1 MIFMLKKYIVYLPAI
16 IGSIEEEWEQCRHQI
31 VKDLSSGIRPV
42 KLNIFVSTPDHQ
54 SYLEIKKSIAQS
66 VIDAFGEVCPAF
78 NVTIHPPEKPR
89 KVVVEALFLTGN
101 PAGITTKFYNSIPYV
116 VIESDSS
123 KEVWGAGLGN
133 DEYRDNTRKAAS
145 ASLDMVTEILQR
157 ENLSMDNLVRQW
169 NFIGDILGMKEGFQN
184 YQVFNEVRSEYYQ
197 KYRTIASF
205 PAATGV
211 GMKYGGVS
219 LDFCAL
225 KADDAIKLKAI
236 NNPNQINAY
245 EYGQQ
250 VLKGMTG
257 SIASAK
263 HPPQFERGLLLINK
277 TANTLFVSG
286 TASIIG
292 QETIGKGDVNEQ
304 TIVTIENIRKVADI
318 ERIKQLAGK
327 QDMGQGRFS
336 LLRVY
341 IKKQEDFNSVKSIC
355 YDHFKDSPV
364 IFIEADICRDDLLT
378 EIEAE
383 VLI

>member
-1 MIFMLKKYIVYLPAI
+1 MLKKYIVYLPAN
-16 IGSIEEEWEQCRHQI
+16 IGSIDEEWEQCRNMI
-31 VKDLSSGIRPV
+31 IKDHSSGIRPV
-42 KLNIFVSTPDHQ
+42 KFNIFVSTPDYQ

-66 VIDAFGEVCPAF
+66 VIDVFGEVCPAF
-78 NVTIHPPEKPR
+78 NVTIHPPEKPCN
-89 KVVVEALFLTGN
+89 VAVEALFIAGN

-133 DEYRDNTRKAAS
+133 DEYRYDTRKAAS
-145 ASLDMVTEILQR
+145 ASLDMVADILQG
-157 ENLSMDNLVRQW
+157 ENLSMNNLVRQW

-184 YQVFNEVRSEYYQ
+184 YQVFNEVRSEYY
-197 KYRTIASF
+197 KRYRTIEGF

-225 KADDAIKLKAI
+225 KSDDVIKMKAI
-236 NNPNQINAY
+236 NNPNQVNAY

-250 VLKGMTG
+250 VLKGFTG
-257 SIASAK
+257 RVASAK
-263 HPPQFERGLLLINK
+263 HPPQFERGLLLMNK
-277 TANTLFVSG
+277 TASTLFVSG

-304 TIVTIENIRKVADI
+304 TLVTIENIRKVADI
-318 ERIKQLAGK
+318 ERIKQLVGK

-341 IKKQEDFNSVKSIC
+341 IKKQEDFSSVKSIC
-355 YDHFKDSPV
+355 YDQFKDSPV

>member
-1 MIFMLKKYIVYLPAI
+1 MLKKYIVYLPVI
-16 IGSIEEEWEQCRHQI
+16 RGSIEEEWEQCRNQI
-31 VKDLSSGIRPV
+31 VKDLSLGIRPLKMNV
-42 KLNIFVSTPDHQ
+42 FISTPDYP
-54 SYLEIKKSIAQS
+54 SYVEIKKTIAKS
-66 VIDAFGEVCPAF
+66 VIETFGDFCPAI
-78 NVTIHPPEKPR
+78 NVSIHPPEKPG
-89 KVVVEALFLTGN
+89 KVAVEALFVTGS
-101 PAGITTKFYNSIPYV
+101 PAGITTKFYNSFPYV

-133 DEYRDNTRKAAS
+133 DMYQYDTRKAAI
-145 ASLDMVTEILQR
+145 ASFEMVAEILHR
-157 ENLSMDNLVRQW
+157 ENLTMNNLVRQW

-184 YQVFNEVRSEYYQ
+184 YQVFNEVRSEYYK
-197 KYRTIASF
+197 KYRTITGF

-211 GMKYGGVS
+211 GMKYGGVF

-225 KADDAIKLKAI
+225 KADDTVKLKAI

-250 VLKGMTG
+250 VLKGVAG
-257 SIASAK
+257 SAAATK

-277 TANTLFVSG
+277 TGSTLFVSG

-292 QETIGKGDVNEQ
+292 QETIGKGDVKEQ
-304 TIVTIENIRKVADI
+304 TIVTVENIRKVADI

-327 QDMGQGRFS
+327 QDMGQEKFS
-336 LLRVY
+336 LVRVY

-355 YDHFKDSPV
+355 YEHFKDSPV
-364 IFIEADICRDDLLT
+364 IFVEADICRDDLLT

-383 VLI
+383 VSI

>member
-1 MIFMLKKYIVYLPAI
+1 MLKKYIVYLPAS
-16 IGSIEEEWEQCRHQI
+16 IGSIEEEWEQCRYQI
-31 VKDLSSGIRPV
+31 VKDLSLGIRPV
-42 KLNIFVSTPDHQ
+42 KLNIFISAPD
-54 SYLEIKKSIAQS
+54 YPTYVEIKRDIAQS
-66 VIDAFGEVCPAF
+66 VIDSFGEICPAF
-78 NVTIHPPEKPR
+78 NVSIHPPEKPR
-89 KVVVEALFLTGN
+89 KVTVEAMFVTGI
-101 PAGITTKFYNSIPYV
+101 PAGISTKFYNSFPYV
-116 VIESDSS
+116 VIETDSF

-133 DEYRDNTRKAAS
+133 DEYWYDTRKAAS
-145 ASLDMVTEILQR
+145 ASLDMVAEILQG
-157 ENLSMDNLVRQW
+157 ENLTMNNLVRQW

-184 YQVFNEVRSEYYQ
+184 YQVFNEVRSEYYR
-197 KYRTIASF
+197 KYRTISGF

-211 GMKYGGVS
+211 GMKYGGVL

-225 KADDAIKLKAI
+225 KTDDAIKLKAI

-250 VLKGMTG
+250 VLKGITG
-257 SIASAK
+257 NVASAK

-277 TANTLFVSG
+277 TTSTLFVSG

-292 QETIGKGDVNEQ
+292 QETIGKGDVDEQ
-304 TIVTIENIRKVADI
+304 TIVTIENISKVADI
-318 ERIKQLAGK
+318 ERVKQLAGK
-327 QDMGQGRFS
+327 QNMGQGRFS

-355 YDHFKDSPV
+355 FDHFKDSPV

>member
-1 MIFMLKKYIVYLPAI
+1 MLKKYIVYLPAI
-16 IGSIEEEWEQCRHQI
+16 HGSIQEEWEQCRNMI
-31 VKDLSSGIRPV
+31 VSDLSAGIRPI
-42 KLNIFVSTPDHQ
+42 KLNIFISLPDYPTYQ
-54 SYLEIKKSIAQS
+54 EIKKVIARS
-66 VIDAFGEVCPAF
+66 VIDTFGDNCPAI
-78 NVTIHPPEKPR
+78 NVSIHPPEKPG
-89 KVVVEALFLTGN
+89 KVTVEALFVAGS
-101 PAGITTKFYNSIPYV
+101 PAGITTKFYNSFPYV
-116 VIESDSS
+116 VIESDVS

-133 DEYRDNTRKAAS
+133 DIFQDDTRKAAV
-145 ASLDMVTEILQR
+145 ASFEMVAEILHR
-157 ENLSMDNLVRQW
+157 ENLTMDNLVRQW
-169 NFIGDILGMKEGFQN
+169 NFIGDILRMKEGFQN
-184 YQVFNEVRSEYYQ
+184 YQVFNEVRSEFY
-197 KYRTIASF
+197 KRYRTIAGF

-211 GMKYGGVS
+211 GMKYGGVF

-225 KADDAIKLKAI
+225 KADDSVKLKAI

-250 VLKGMTG
+250 VLKGVTG
-257 SIASAK
+257 SADSVK

-277 TANTLFVSG
+277 TGSTLFVSG

-292 QETIGKGDVNEQ
+292 QETIGKGDINEQ
-304 TIVTIENIRKVADI
+304 TIVTIENIKKVADI

-327 QDMGQGRFS
+327 QDMSGGKFS

-355 YDHFKDSPV
+355 YKHFKDSPV